1 MMTVAGRSESLGRW
15 GAPPAVQA
23 LALALEPQPSRSAD
37 ERAAGI
43 WLALADWAS
52 RRTHGALAPLP
63 EVAQLLEL
71 EARLPPAFGALRSS
85 SATAA
90 AEEPAAIRVARTYE
104 ATTPLI
110 RARASFAAA
119 AKLADDR
126 SRWAIGAPQMT
137 IDSPLPPLLPPDG
150 KLWRGRLSK
159 HTDLLLPLAAGLA
172 THETIEIAA
181 EGMDRPDGSGFRRYE
196 YFLHHSDEGPGLLTL
211 KDDSGWIELRGSATS
226 LVLRIHKRVTVLLPE
241 DLEQKYGAALP
252 LALSTLLWLWAE
264 GFLKQVALP
273 EPAPP
278 PSPNVTRPGDV
289 QPEIKRVQPQPD
301 GQGGRIAHIAV
312 LGGGPAG
319 LACAWLLSNPGG
331 ALWRGPGDL
340 SLKVTLIEKRDRLGG
355 KAASSRRT
363 APGDERIEE
372 HGLHVL
378 MGCYRNLR
386 RMLAQVGAS
395 LMLVPRPGTRI
406 PVMPP
411 DSAADGVT
419 VELGPWPEADP
430 PEPMAEWFGKLPDA
444 TPELSFLRLDFD
456 LARLWTR
463 PLDER
468 WTDVPPLQRT
478 LYELGHARQQPR
490 PLLRL
495 TARLWAHVAG
505 VLARGLPDT
514 LDSSAVQHLG
524 MHLLFERLAR
534 TELVAQSRM
543 SALQAAAQPQAPDF
557 TAPDQLVPLASLLRT
572 LARVALP
579 CDSPHADVRLAGD
592 AIELATTVAIGLAN
606 AGLFPNWAIGRID
619 DPLGDDYTLW
629 ARAVQSLDTTALDTW
644 LLAEG
649 AAPGYPARSRLLDAV
664 TAGLFTTPAGIA
676 AGTFVHG
683 LIRLFFTYRDTPYLM
698 LKGGTGEAVI
708 KPIADSMNG
717 KATLQPLR
725 VLTGLAFAADGS
737 VTGVT
742 TTNVEGHDPQTL
754 QVDAAVLAIPPFGG
768 ALDGLGLPQDLTHAL
783 QPIGHVAT
791 LSIQHWTDQ
800 PARFPGVILS
810 GLGAP
815 MRCVATMD
823 HLQGQEGA
831 NIPNAP
837 VYYCGEVDDTRAELW
852 DTQEHQL
859 ALDWLAAHAGDFQA
873 GASVPLPTVKVNR
886 LGSDRYV
893 SANPATQQARRLVFQ
908 TGVPNLWLAGDWTR
922 NAFSCGA
929 IEGAV
934 SSGLEAARDLL
945 WQLGCTVDFP
955 ITGPMFD
962 KDSV

>member
-1 MMTVAGRSESLGRW
+1 MTAIAQRTESLGRW

-23 LALALEPQPSRSAD
+23 LALALEPQAISSAD
-37 ERAAGI
+37 ERAAGV
-43 WLALADWAS
+43 WLAVADWAS
-52 RRTHGALAPLP
+52 RRPHGALAPLP

-71 EARLPPAFGALRSS
+71 ERRLSPALGVLRSS
-85 SATAA
+85 SVAATTAA
-90 AEEPAAIRVARTYE
+90 PAAIRVARTYE

-110 RARASFAAA
+110 TARASFAAA

-126 SRWAIGAPQMT
+126 SQWAIGAPQMT
-137 IDSPLPPLLPPDG
+137 IDTPLSPLLPADG

-181 EGMDRPDGSGFRRYE
+181 EGLDRPDGSGFRRYE
-196 YFLHHSDEGPGLLTL
+196 HFLHHSDEGPGLLTL
-211 KDDSGWIELRGSATS
+211 QEDSGWIELRGSATS

-241 DLEQKYGAALP
+241 PLEQTYGAALP

-278 PSPNVTRPGDV
+278 PPNRIGL
-289 QPEIKRVQPQPD
+289 PEVPPEVKRVQPQPD
-301 GQGGRIAHIAV
+301 GQGGRIAHVAV

-319 LACAWLLSNPGG
+319 LACAWMLSNPGG
-331 ALWRGPGDL
+331 ALWHGPGDL
-340 SLKVTLIEKRDRLGG
+340 SLKVTLIEKSDRLGG
-355 KAASSRRT
+355 KAASSRRA

-395 LMLVPRPGTRI
+395 GNLVARQGTRI
-406 PVMPP
+406 PVTPP

-419 VELGPWPEADP
+419 VELGPWPEVDP
-430 PEPMAEWFGKLPDA
+430 PEPIAEWFGKLPDA
-444 TPELSFLRLDFD
+444 SSELSFLPPDIN
-456 LARLWTR
+456 LAQLWTR

-505 VLARGLPDT
+505 VLAHGP
-514 LDSSAVQHLG
+514 LDALDPSAVQHLG
-524 MHLLFERLAR
+524 MHLLFKRLAR

-543 SALQAAAQPQAPDF
+543 STLQVAAQPQAPDF

-572 LARVALP
+572 LARAALP
-579 CDSPHADVRLAGD
+579 GDSPHADVRLVGD
-592 AIELATTVAIGLAN
+592 AIELATTVAIGLAH

-619 DPLGDDYTLW
+619 EALGDDYTQW
-629 ARAVQSLDTTALDTW
+629 ARAVQSLDTMALDDW

-649 AAPGYPARSRLLDAV
+649 ADTDYPARSRLLDAV

-683 LIRLFFTYRDTPYLM
+683 LIRLFFSYGDTPYLM
-698 LKGGTGEAVI
+698 LEGGTGEAVI

-717 KATLQPLR
+717 KATLQLPR

-742 TTNVEGHDPQTL
+742 TTNVKGHDPQTL
-754 QVDAAVLAIPPFGG
+754 PVDAAVLAIPPFGG
-768 ALDGLGLPQDLTHAL
+768 ALDGLGLPEDLTHAL

-791 LSIQHWTDQ
+791 LSIQHWTTQ
-800 PARFPGVILS
+800 PARFPGVIVS
-810 GLGAP
+810 GLGTP

-837 VYYCGEVDDTRAELW
+837 VYYCGEVDDTKAELW
-852 DTQEHQL
+852 DTPEHQL
-859 ALDWLAAHAGDFQA
+859 AHDWLAAHAGDFQA

-893 SANPATQQARRLVFQ
+893 SANPATQRARRLVFQ

-934 SSGLEAARDLL
+934 SSGLEAARHLL

-962 KDSV
+962 KDPV